1 MIEFLLL
8 VRKFVNPKVEKMT
21 AVEPIKAQKNMD
33 AEVQYAEFV
42 IAWNVKML
50 LTAQG
55 KSQSA
60 LAAFLGIQ
68 RPTMTN
74 KMKGRI
80 AWSVADVVK
89 SADFLGTTV
98 EALMD
103 DSLMSQL
110 QAIGN
115 KKATGD
121 TPMASGEL
129 LRLGLNQRPSDIR
142 FWLAAVGL
150 FATGVDNT
158 PALLFL
164 QIGVS
169 SRMFALQL
177 VFRRASARNAQ

>member
-1 MIEFLLL
+1 
-8 VRKFVNPKVEKMT
+8 
-21 AVEPIKAQKNMD
+21 
-33 AEVQYAEFV
+33 
-42 IAWNVKML
+42 
-50 LTAQG
+50 
-55 KSQSA
+55 
-60 LAAFLGIQ
+60 
-68 RPTMTN
+68 
-74 KMKGRI
+74 MK
-80 AWSVADVVK
+80 
-89 SADFLGTTV
+89 
-98 EALMD
+98 
-103 DSLMSQL
+103 QL
-110 QAIGN
+110 QGMGN
-115 KKATGD
+115 RKATGD

>member
-1 MIEFLLL
+1 MKVSPTTTTTRQERMEEV
-8 VRKFVNPKVEKMT
+8 VRYNIRRYMRL
-21 AVEPIKAQKNMD
+21 A
-33 AEVQYAEFV
+33 
-42 IAWNVKML
+42 
-50 LTAQG
+50 G
-55 KSQSA
+55 KSQADIATLWGVTRGAVSQRLNGYSVLKFTEVA
-60 LAAFLGIQ
+60 LAAAELGVSI
-68 RPTMTN
+68 
-74 KMKGRI
+74 
-80 AWSVADVVK
+80 SD
-89 SADFLGTTV
+89 
-98 EALMD
+98 LMD
-103 DSLMSQL
+103 DKYLL
-110 QAIGN
+110 QDEDFTGRLDEADN

-121 TPMASGEL
+121 TPMASNGL

>member
-1 MIEFLLL
+1 
-8 VRKFVNPKVEKMT
+8 
-21 AVEPIKAQKNMD
+21 
-33 AEVQYAEFV
+33 
-42 IAWNVKML
+42 ML
-50 LTAQG
+50 YDRRV
-55 KSQSA
+55 
-60 LAAFLGIQ
+60 AFLDTDIS
-68 RPTMTN
+68 T
-74 KMKGRI
+74 
-80 AWSVADVVK
+80 
-89 SADFLGTTV
+89 L
-98 EALMD
+98 LD
-103 DSLMSQL
+103 DSLMKQL
-110 QAIGN
+110 QGMGN
-115 KKATGD
+115 RKATGD